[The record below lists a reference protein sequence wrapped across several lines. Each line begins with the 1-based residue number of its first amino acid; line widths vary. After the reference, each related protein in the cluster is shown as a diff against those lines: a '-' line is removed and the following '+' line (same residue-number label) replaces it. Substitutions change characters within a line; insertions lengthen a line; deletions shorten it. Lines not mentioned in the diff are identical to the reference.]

1 MKNETR
7 HDKFK
12 RLAETRTNKVLDMV
26 DLIGNLSNKSSYDYT
41 DEEVIAIFS
50 AIEKA
55 VAESKRKFKLNQ
67 PKKKKRF
74 TL

>member
-7 HDKFK
+7 HEKFK
-12 RLAETRTNKVLDMV
+12 RLAEARTNKVLDMV
-26 DLIGNLSNKSSYDYT
+26 DLIGNLSNKSSYDYS
-41 DEEVIAIFS
+41 DEDVIAIFS

-55 VAESKRKFKLNQ
+55 VAESKKKFRLSK
-67 PKKKKRF
+67 PKTKKRF

>member
-1 MKNETR
+1 MKKETR

-12 RLAETRTNKVLDMV
+12 RLAEARTNKVLDMV
-26 DLIGNLSNKSSYDYT
+26 ELIGNLSNKSSYDYT
-41 DEEVIAIFS
+41 DEDVASIFS

-55 VAESKRKFKLNQ
+55 VAESKRKFKSSN
-67 PKKKKRF
+67 PKKKRRF